1 MANVDYAHGFSPM
14 LKTLGGGPAV
24 IMTFDKD
31 VLAGTAI
38 FRNDIVQRPTD
49 GNVEAG
55 GTPGTTRYMGVSLN
69 YGATLTK
76 TAHAVVISPNALF
89 EAQDNNATN
98 GLVSAD
104 LGLNANAE
112 FNAGNTN
119 TELSG
124 HEINETG
131 IATTASLDLKLIA
144 LFAVPGNAHGANA
157 RIEVV
162 INKHR
167 FGTEV
172 AGV

>member
-31 VLAGTAI
+31 VSATAI

-49 GNVEAG
+49 ANVEAG

-69 YGATLTK
+69 YGVTLTL
-76 TAHAVVISPNALF
+76 TSHAVVVSPFALF
-89 EAQDNNATN
+89 EAQDNNATD
-98 GLVSAD
+98 GLVAAD

-112 FNAGNTN
+112 FNAGDTN